1 MNNKH
6 VTDWLGAYH
15 DGELRGLRLQKVE
28 AHLAHCEVCQA
39 ELAELQALT
48 TLLQTSPAPRILT
61 QPDRFAAQVG
71 LRLVRRP
78 VQPTWRRALEIG
90 WRLAPVGLLG
100 ALAFVQAA
108 LLVSGIA
115 LRALQFGLGSDVIA
129 SLLPVSQQGSWLTT
143 ALNLSS
149 ANLGDLGRMAS
160 QLFSNGGPLGW
171 GLMLNLASIVVIG
184 LLYLSWLAS
193 WWARRQHHSK
203 EIIQR

>member
-6 VTDWLGAYH
+6 MTAWLGAYH

-28 AHLAHCEVCQA
+28 AHLAHCEVCRA

-48 TLLQTSPAPRILT
+48 TLLQISPAPETLL

-71 LRLVRRP
+71 LRLSRRP
-78 VQPTWRRALEIG
+78 AQPTWRRALEVG
-90 WRLAPVGLLG
+90 WRLTPVGLLG
-100 ALAFVQAA
+100 TLVFVQAA
-108 LLVSGIA
+108 LLVSGVI

-129 SLLPVSQQGSWLTT
+129 SWLPATQQGSWLTT

-149 ANLGDLGRMAS
+149 VNLNGLAQMAS
-160 QLFSNGGPLGW
+160 QLLSNGGPLGW

-184 LLYLSWLAS
+184 LLYLSWMAS
-193 WWARRQHHSK
+193 WWARQQHNSK
-203 EIIQR
+203 ETITE